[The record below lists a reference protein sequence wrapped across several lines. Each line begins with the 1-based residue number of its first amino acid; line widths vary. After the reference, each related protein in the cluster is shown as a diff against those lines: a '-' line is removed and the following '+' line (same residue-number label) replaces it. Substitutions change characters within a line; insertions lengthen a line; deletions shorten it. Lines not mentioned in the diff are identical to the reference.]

1 VIQVDGD
8 DSLTADHAATQT
20 LVSVQAQDAVVV
32 DIVGRLAKDKNDE
45 DGPIFQEV
53 KDWLVVIGEKDVL
66 PALEM
71 GIRFMKVGQRAVVWS
86 HSKFAYGPSSR
97 KHNSGECEYTLP
109 PDSSVRYEITVKSMA
124 SSDRIVNEPLFQIQ
138 LALSKKAIGN
148 DVYVNEWSD
157 GYGKARAKML
167 YKRAADMM
175 LYLLQSVQDDE
186 DEDNDDEK
194 GETSVRKL
202 AYVKKQAMEI
212 MLDCLNNIT
221 ACHLRAKEFHQAKEA
236 AVKVLRHDPGNLKGL
251 IRAAKA
257 ALLDPASSYEEVEAT
272 IAAAEM
278 DHPDDSEVR
287 KLRIELK
294 QRKQAYKKKS
304 KEMFSKPGKNE
315 LEQQSKKENDPAT
328 TTGTAAD
335 EGERSSAA
343 GETESTEIETESPTR
358 WWRKNWRQWEWK
370 NIILPYGFQLLL
382 PFFTYWAFT
391 VMKKQEAVIL
401 EEMRVEALAPQAS
414 QPSFFDE
421 LSSVPPRD
429 SEL

>member
-1 VIQVDGD
+1 
-8 DSLTADHAATQT
+8 
-20 LVSVQAQDAVVV
+20 
-32 DIVGRLAKDKNDE
+32 
-45 DGPIFQEV
+45 
-53 KDWLVVIGEKDVL
+53 
-66 PALEM
+66 
-71 GIRFMKVGQRAVVWS
+71 
-86 HSKFAYGPSSR
+86 
-97 KHNSGECEYTLP
+97 
-109 PDSSVRYEITVKSMA
+109 
-124 SSDRIVNEPLFQIQ
+124 LFQIQ
-138 LALSKKAIGN
+138 IALSKKRIGN

-167 YKRAADMM
+167 YKRAADTMQ
-175 LYLLQSVQDDE
+175 YLVQTLPDDDDDDDDDE
-186 DEDNDDEK
+186 ADDNKIGDSDA
-194 GETSVRKL
+194 VR
-202 AYVKKQAMEI
+202 KQAMEI
-212 MLDCLNNIT
+212 MLDCLNNIA

-236 AVKVLRHDPGNLKGL
+236 AVKVLSFDPDNLKGL
-251 IRAAKA
+251 VRAAKA
-257 ALLDPASSYEEVEAT
+257 ALLDPASSYEEVEAA

-304 KEMFSKPGKNE
+304 KEMFSKPDKNE
-315 LEQQSKKENDPAT
+315 RELPTKKESDPAT
-328 TTGTAAD
+328 SMAALMAA
-335 EGERSSAA
+335 EERERSSAV
-343 GETESTEIETESPTR
+343 GETETNAESAEIETELPPTR

-401 EEMRVEALAPQAS
+401 EAMRVEALTQQASS

-421 LSSVPPRD
+421 LSSVPRD

>member
-1 VIQVDGD
+1 MQVIQVD
-8 DSLTADHAATQT
+8 ADVNDPVAAAEETQAAE
-20 LVSVQAQDAVVV
+20 SIQAQDAVVV
-32 DIVGRLAKDKNDE
+32 DIVGRLAKNKKDE
-45 DGPIFQEV
+45 DGPIFQEA

-86 HSKFAYGPSSR
+86 QSKFAYGPSSR
-97 KHNSGECEYTLP
+97 KHKNANGEDEYTLP
-109 PDSSVRYEITVKSMA
+109 PDSSVRYEITVKSVA

-138 LALSKKAIGN
+138 VALSKKKIGN
-148 DVYVNEWSD
+148 DAYLNEWSD
-157 GYGKARAKML
+157 GYGKARAKLL
-167 YKRAADMM
+167 YKRAADTMQ
-175 LYLLQSVQDDE
+175 YLFQTLQDDGDGE
-186 DEDNDDEK
+186 NDNDNDA
-194 GETSVRKL
+194 VRKH
-202 AYVKKQAMEI
+202 AMEI
-212 MLDCLNNIT
+212 MLDCLNNIA

-236 AVKVLRHDPGNLKGL
+236 AVKVLSFDPDNLKGL
-251 IRAAKA
+251 VRAAKA
-257 ALLDPASSYEEVEAT
+257 ALLDPASSYEEVEAA

-304 KEMFSKPGKNE
+304 KEMFSKSGKNE
-315 LEQQSKKENDPAT
+315 HEQPNKKESDPAT
-328 TTGTAAD
+328 AT
-335 EGERSSAA
+335 EEREPISAA
-343 GETESTEIETESPTR
+343 GEIETQSAEVETEPAPLR

-401 EEMRVEALAPQAS
+401 EAMRVEAMTQSS
-414 QPSFFDE
+414 QPSPLDE
-421 LSSVPPRD
+421 FSSVQS